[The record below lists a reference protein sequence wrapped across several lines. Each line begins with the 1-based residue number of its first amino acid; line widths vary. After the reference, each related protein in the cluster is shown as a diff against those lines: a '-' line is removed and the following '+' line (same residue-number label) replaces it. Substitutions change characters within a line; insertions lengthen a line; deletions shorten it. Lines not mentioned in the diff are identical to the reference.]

1 VNAEEVRQL
10 ADEIVSRPEFATPQ
24 PTLIERA
31 INEVEK
37 QIGKLLNAVADG
49 GAGSVVGLVL
59 LAGVIGVIVW
69 LSIRYGRTVEVDRRL
84 AGVTVEGV
92 SRRSPAEW
100 RAEAEEHEAA
110 GDWKEALRCRYR
122 ALVGDLV
129 AEGLLDDTA
138 GRTTGELA
146 AELRARAP
154 VRATDFDAATQLFE
168 LAFYADRV
176 TGPQESARFQELAL
190 AVTGVRA

>member
-1 VNAEEVRQL
+1 MNAEDVRQL
-10 ADEIVSRPEFATPQ
+10 ADEIVSRPEFQTPE

-31 INEVEK
+31 IEEVQERL
-37 QIGKLLNAVADG
+37 GDLLNAFAGG

-59 LAGVIGVIVW
+59 LAGIVGLIVW
-69 LSIRYGRTVEVDRRL
+69 LSVRYGRTVDVDRRL

-92 SRRSPAEW
+92 SRRSPTEW

-110 GDWKEALRCRYR
+110 GDWKEGLRCRYR
-122 ALVGDLV
+122 ALVGELV
-129 AEGLLDDTA
+129 ADGRLDDAA

-154 VRATDFDAATQLFE
+154 ELAPDFDAATELFE
-168 LAFYADRV
+168 LAFYADRP
-176 TGPQESARFQELAL
+176 TGPEQSAWFQALAL
-190 AVTGVRA
+190 AITGVRA